1 MSRAFAAS
9 SMWDAVRKLYI
20 KKNERPCFRLRLYST
35 PNLFFSFGMRHDVSH
50 YLNEL
55 ESGDTFRVASI
66 GGWV

>member
-1 MSRAFAAS
+1 
-9 SMWDAVRKLYI
+9 MWDAVRKLYI
-20 KKNERPCFRLRLYST
+20 KKMSGLAFVFVYIPLQIY
-35 PNLFFSFGMRHDVSH
+35 FFPFGMRHDVSH